1 MCLAASRGC
10 LFKTVCIITFLKVN
24 FADLLLALT
33 RQPFTILSPE
43 QLYNF
48 GEVSSVSRS
57 PHTQQNIFRDPTASV
72 SQRRRRKSVP
82 TSEGRK
88 CSSTKSFSRLIAGRN
103 WCCLNTCISCFS
115 E

>member
-10 LFKTVCIITFLKVN
+10 LFKTVCKITFLKVN

-57 PHTQQNIFRDPTASV
+57 PHTQMNICRDPTASV

-82 TSEGRK
+82 MSEGRK
-88 CSSTKSFSRLIAGRN
+88 CSSTKSFSRLIAGKN